1 MVSTSTEQRPLPV
14 VALWT
19 GRIVAC
25 VFLILGSLVF
35 VSFAETGSLWL
46 LVFAIMGVGGAL
58 LSIFGLERPGDP
70 RSRWA
75 HLAGWL
81 MMAAFSLVPT
91 SLLFLPLVLA
101 LSALPGLF
109 LRFQRSWH
117 GGQAFDGHAR

>member
-25 VFLILGSLVF
+25 LFLILGSMVF
-35 VSFAETGSLWL
+35 VTFLDTGEVLWL
-46 LVFAIMGVGGAL
+46 TLSVIGVGGAL
-58 LSIFGLERPGDP
+58 LFIVGLERSSDP

-75 HLAGWL
+75 QLAGWL

-91 SLLFLPLVLA
+91 SLLFLPVVLA